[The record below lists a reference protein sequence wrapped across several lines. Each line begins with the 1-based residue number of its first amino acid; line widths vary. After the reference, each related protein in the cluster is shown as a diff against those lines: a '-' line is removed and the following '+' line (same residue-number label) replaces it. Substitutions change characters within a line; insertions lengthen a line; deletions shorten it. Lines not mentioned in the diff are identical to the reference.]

1 MFCTH
6 CGSKVNDNDTVCG
19 HCGALT
25 ELGEKVCRHDAMPPA
40 DGRAVNPD
48 GSLNKDAYRP
58 AASSSNGGTYYYAPQ
73 NSGYQPPVERKS
85 NTMALAGFICAF
97 VAPLIGLILS
107 IIGSKKAGELG
118 GEGKGM
124 ATAGIVISIVTMV
137 LSFIAIV
144 AYIGIIFEIINDP
157 YYYNGI
163 FLRSFFL

>member
-73 NSGYQPPVERKS
+73 NAGYQPPVERKS

-97 VAPLIGLILS
+97 RPSFPAS
-107 IIGSKKAGELG
+107 IK
-118 GEGKGM
+118 
-124 ATAGIVISIVTMV
+124 
-137 LSFIAIV
+137 
-144 AYIGIIFEIINDP
+144 
-157 YYYNGI
+157 
-163 FLRSFFL
+163 R

>member
-1 MFCTH
+1 
-6 CGSKVNDNDTVCG
+6 
-19 HCGALT
+19 
-25 ELGEKVCRHDAMPPA
+25 MPPA

-48 GSLNKDAYRP
+48 GSLNKDAYRH

-73 NSGYQPPVERKS
+73 NAGYQPPVERKS

-163 FLRSFFL
+163 FLRSFFLLFPVSGD

>member
-73 NSGYQPPVERKS
+73 NAGYQPPVERKS

-107 IIGSKKAGELG
+107 IIGSKRAGELG

>member
-73 NSGYQPPVERKS
+73 NAGYQPPVERKS

-118 GEGKGM
+118 G
-124 ATAGIVISIVTMV
+124 
-137 LSFIAIV
+137 
-144 AYIGIIFEIINDP
+144 
-157 YYYNGI
+157 
-163 FLRSFFL
+163 